1 MVVNQPAW
9 LGRGDPQT
17 GEFEM
22 KNAVIPAEPGWYL
35 AAAKLHEP
43 RQVGQPVPIVAW
55 HIKSVDGVMRAIPV
69 TIDPEMNTY
78 SAWVIKR
85 EHESYWVT
93 VCLTMGQHSN
103 TWRHKN

>member
-1 MVVNQPAW
+1 
-9 LGRGDPQT
+9 
-17 GEFEM
+17 M

-85 EHESYWVT
+85 GDESYWVHGVFDDGAT
-93 VCLTMGQHSN
+93 FEHMAA
-103 TWRHKN
+103 